1 MAERKSAVTL
11 HPILASYVPVIRGLA
26 EALGP
31 DYELVLHDTS
41 VPEHSIVAIEHG
53 YVTGR
58 TVGGAVTDYAR
69 FLLARP
75 EVSGSEYVANSLTR
89 TRDGRRIRTTTIFI
103 RDEKGAVIGYLCV
116 NFDMAR
122 AEALKAMAD
131 HLTGVRDDSY
141 SEVPRDEGPPGR
153 MDELVERNLKLMRR
167 RIGKP
172 LRLST
177 RQEKLEAMRILDGEG
192 FFRLKGAVETL
203 AREMG
208 NTKYTVYSYLREV
221 RGEEGGGD
229 HGNESDFDG
238 Q

>member
-1 MAERKSAVTL
+1 MIEGKTPMTL
-11 HPILASYVPVIRGLA
+11 HPILASYIPVLKGLA

-31 DYELVLHDTS
+31 DYEIVLHDTS
-41 VPEHSIVAIEHG
+41 DPEHSVIAIENGHI
-53 YVTGR
+53 TGR
-58 TVGGAVTDYAR
+58 TVGSSVTDYAR

-89 TRDGRRIRTTTIFI
+89 TRDGRRLRTTTIFI
-103 RDEKGAVIGYLCV
+103 RDEKKNVIGYLCV
-116 NFDMAR
+116 NFDMER

-141 SEVPRDEGPPGR
+141 SEVPRDEGPPGQ
-153 MDELVERNLKLMRR
+153 MDALMERNLKLMRR

-177 RQEKLEAMRILDGEG
+177 RQEKLEAIRILDREG

-203 AREMG
+203 SREMG
-208 NTKYTVYSYLREV
+208 NTKYTVYSYLRDV

-229 HGNESDFDG
+229 NGNESDFDG